1 MSEQLDDSVVRVC
14 DAVISATT
22 SHFLISLKIKFL
34 STSTN
39 FGEIDEL
46 KLRNLTAVIGVSGPV
61 RALVAFSFDM
71 DLANHLLAIETEGLD
86 IPSDEQ
92 VFYRLDMIAETVNL
106 VLGHCTKNL
115 AVTGQPIGLTPPIVL
130 EDAGSLRRPKG
141 AIFSSISHNTSYGV
155 LDVVFITPPELY
167 GDNLSLNK

>member
-86 IPSDEQ
+86 ISSDEQ
-92 VFYRLDMIAETVNL
+92 VFYRLDMIAETVNI